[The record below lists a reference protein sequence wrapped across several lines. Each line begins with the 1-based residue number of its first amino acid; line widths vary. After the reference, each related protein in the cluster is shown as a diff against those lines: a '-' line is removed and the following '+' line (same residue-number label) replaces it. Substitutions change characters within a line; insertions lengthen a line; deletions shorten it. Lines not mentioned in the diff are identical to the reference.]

1 MLIVVIVVAVVVTVP
16 VLLCW
21 LSTISCNIPIPKCF
35 QINNYMFNNAN
46 TIHWNIWSK
55 GFPIK
60 IIPIT
65 LPSNQ
70 LSSNK
75 FEKDG
80 KSVKTN
86 KYIFPSFVQLFHF
99 FLILYTWVVESK
111 FSARLWNLKVIWFK
125 SPTVYYDLWNN
136 RFES

>member
-1 MLIVVIVVAVVVTVP
+1 MLIGVIVVAVVVTVP
-16 VLLCW
+16 VLLWW

-86 KYIFPSFVQLFHF
+86 KYIFPSFVQLCPAFSF
-99 FLILYTWVVESK
+99 FFDFVYMGSWVQIQCKIVKSESNLVQK
-111 FSARLWNLKVIWFK
+111 SHCVLWFM
-125 SPTVYYDLWNN
+125 
-136 RFES
+136 E